1 MAKGLLAIL
10 FVFVTV
16 TGFTQNYTILGNSS
30 AVGGCNCFEL
40 TPDAGDQAGAIFQN
54 NTIDLTNSFDYTFN
68 VFLGC
73 NGANGADGICFVLT
87 TNPNGL
93 GNPGEG
99 LGYAGSNQPF
109 SLAVE
114 FDTWQNGAPANDPAY
129 DHIGIHSGGQ
139 YNHNVAPAVPALAS
153 QANIDDCNW
162 HTVRIV
168 WDAASGTF
176 SVYFDGALRQNVV
189 LGNITNSYFG
199 GNPIVNW
206 GWSGATGGGTNE
218 QAVCVLS
225 TSSWVAGVNYQT
237 CNPTVQFQD
246 VSTSNVGNVQGWAWT
261 FGDGGTSTQQNPTH
275 TYAAPGNYTVT
286 LTITDITGCTTN
298 YSHDIVINPPITLAP
313 TLVPPPCNG
322 GSNGSIDL
330 VPSGGFGPSAGMG
343 GYAFTWNDGHL
354 GATYA
359 GVPAGTYTVTVTDG
373 VCTSTG
379 SYTLNQPT
387 PLTASV
393 SSTAASCGANNGTA
407 SIVIS
412 GGTTPYTAVTWVP
425 GGLTGTTI
433 TGLAPALYTA
443 DFHDANGCSALL
455 MYQTQVASLP
465 CGYTATASSVDVSC
479 FGLTN
484 GSATFNVT
492 GYVNPPNWSWSNGGT
507 TSTISNLA
515 AGTYTCTFTDGAG
528 VTATTSVA
536 VNQPGAAMVA
546 SLATVDMS
554 CASSNDG
561 QAIASVVSGGVPN
574 YSYAWSGGQPNNPV
588 ANGLSAGAVT
598 VTVTDSK
605 GCTATASGNIT
616 GPPTLTLNVTA
627 INDSCYQ
634 SHKGSATANVAGG
647 NPPYTYYWSNIS
659 SGQTNLSLTAGTYTV
674 TVTDDKGC
682 TITGSATI
690 TQPPLFTHTIAS
702 QNINCFGNTTG
713 SITLTPNGGVPAYT
727 YTWNP
732 GSVSGNAPTN
742 LAAGG
747 YGVTIEDAN
756 HCTQTDTVT
765 ITQPASALTVT
776 SSHVNV
782 TCHGLNNG
790 MLIVN
795 ISGGT
800 PPYFYQGNPIP
811 AGSDTLFNLAPN
823 TYAGAITDNNGCSV
837 NISETITEPG
847 VQSLS
852 LTQNNNTCNGGHAG
866 DATANFVNATGSVTY
881 NWSNGGNTATINSL
895 QANTYT
901 VTATD
906 ANACS
911 FTGSI
916 TITDP
921 APVTMNV
928 AVTNA
933 ACFGANGS
941 ATAQPVAGTAPF
953 TYTWSASPAT
963 TATVS
968 LPAGTNYTVT
978 SVDAAFCNQTA
989 TFSITEPAGMNVQE
1003 THTDV
1008 NCYGDSTGTITLNVS
1023 GGTGPNYTYAWS
1035 PNVATGNIASML
1047 KAGSYTIT
1055 VTDQATC
1062 TSTITVNITEPS
1074 QALTLNVAPTNI
1086 TCFGQNN
1093 GSITLNVTGGTPG
1106 YTYGWSPN
1114 VSSGS
1119 SATGLSAGSYTI
1131 TITDT
1136 KGCSVVPSITISE
1149 PSQPLTLA
1157 TAQTNLTCYQSA
1169 NGVASVSV
1177 SGGTFPYTY
1186 AWSPNV
1192 STTNSA
1198 SGLAAGSY
1206 TVTVTDNNGC
1216 TNSSNFN
1223 LAEPAELTASETH
1236 VDVLCNGDATGSI
1249 TITANGGTPGYT
1261 YTWNPNIASTNAA
1274 TGLTAG
1280 TYAVTVS
1287 DANGCSVLSGA
1298 TITEPGALSITL
1310 SATAA
1315 NCYGESTGTIT
1326 AQASGGVSPYGF
1338 SASNDGINFI
1348 SSSTGQFTGLAAGNY
1363 TVLMVDQNTCTASG
1377 TVTVTEPTQLVNVT
1391 GVEDA
1396 SCYHYADGVLNFGTT
1411 GGNPGYLFAL
1421 SNGTSNSTG
1430 SFGGLAEGSYQVTIT
1445 DSKGCSIVDSG
1456 TIHQPDTVL
1465 ISVLPNPTEVELGSS
1480 LDLTSTTNQSGN
1492 VTYEWFPA
1500 FGLSCYDCANPTF
1513 NGVYSQIYVVRAV
1526 TDSGCVG
1533 SDTLQV
1539 TVIPNYNLFIPN
1551 AFTPN
1556 GDGTNDYWQIFGKL
1570 SGVKQIEVQ
1579 VFNRIGEKVFESHD
1593 LDFKWDGTY
1602 KGKDSPNGVY
1612 VYQLKIVWI
1621 DNHSDNG
1628 YKGSLTLLR

>member
-1 MAKGLLAIL
+1 MAKRLLAFFL
-10 FVFVTV
+10 VLVTIS
-16 TGFTQNYTILGNSS
+16 GYAQNYTVLGN
-30 AVGGCNCFEL
+30 AAQAGGCNCFQI

-87 TNPNGL
+87 SNPNGL

-99 LGYAGSNQPF
+99 LGYAGSNQPN

-168 WDAASGTF
+168 WDAATGTF
-176 SVYFDGALRQNVV
+176 SVYFDGALTQNVV
-189 LGNITNSYFG
+189 LGNIVSSYFG

-206 GWSGATGGGTNE
+206 GWSGATGGGTNL
-218 QAVCVLS
+218 QSVCVLS
-225 TSSWVAGVNYQT
+225 TSSWVAGVNYQS
-237 CNPTVQFQD
+237 CDPNVQFQD
-246 VSTSNVGNVQGWAWT
+246 ISTSNVGNVQAWAWD
-261 FGDGGTSTQQNPTH
+261 FGDGGTSTAQNPSH
-275 TYAAPGNYTVT
+275 TYAGPGTYTVT
-286 LTITDITGCTTN
+286 LTITDLTGCTTT
-298 YSHDIVINPPITLAP
+298 YSHDITINAPISLTP
-313 TLVPPPCNG
+313 TLVPPLCNG

-330 VPSGGFGPSAGMG
+330 AISGGFGPAAGMG
-343 GYAFTWNDGHL
+343 GFMYTWNDGHL
-354 GATYA
+354 GSTYA

-373 VCTSTG
+373 ICTGTG

-393 SSTAASCGANNGTA
+393 SSTAATCGANNGTA
-407 SIVIS
+407 SIVLS

-455 MYQTQVASLP
+455 MYQTQVTSLP
-465 CGYTATASSVDVSC
+465 CGYTATSSSVDITC

-492 GYVNPPNWSWSNGGT
+492 GYVNPPSWSWSNGGT
-507 TSTISNLA
+507 TATISNLA

-528 VTATTSVA
+528 VTASTSVA

-546 SLATVDMS
+546 ILATVDMS

-561 QAIASVVSGGVPN
+561 QAIASVASGGVPN
-574 YSYAWSGGQPNNPV
+574 YTYSWSGGQPSNPV
-588 ANGLSAGAVT
+588 ANGLGAGPVT

-605 GCTATASGNIT
+605 GCTATATGNIT

-627 INDSCYQ
+627 IDDSCYQ

-659 SGQTNLSLTAGTYTV
+659 SAQTNLSLTAGTYTV

-690 TQPPLFTHTIAS
+690 NQPAPFTHTVAS
-702 QNINCFGNTTG
+702 QNINCFGDATG
-713 SITLTPNGGVPAYT
+713 SITLTVNGGVPAYT

-732 GSVSGNAPTN
+732 ASVSGNAPTA
-742 LAAGG
+742 LTAGQ
-747 YGVTIEDAN
+747 YDVTIEDAN
-756 HCTQTDTVT
+756 HCTQTQSVT
-765 ITQPASALTVT
+765 LTQPASALTVT
-776 SSHVNV
+776 SSHVDV
-782 TCHGLNNG
+782 TCHGFNNG

-800 PPYFYQGNPIP
+800 PGYTYQGTPVP

-823 TYAGAITDNNGCSV
+823 TYAGAITDSKGCSV
-837 NISETITEPG
+837 NISEVISEPG
-847 VQSLS
+847 VQSLT
-852 LTQNNNTCNGGHAG
+852 LAQNDNTCNGGHAG
-866 DATANFVNATGSVTY
+866 DATATFVNATGSVSY
-881 NWSNGGNTATINSL
+881 NWSNGGNTATISGL
-895 QANTYT
+895 QANTYSVT
-901 VTATD
+901 VTD

-911 FTGSI
+911 FSGSV
-916 TITDP
+916 TLNDP

-928 AVTNA
+928 AVVNA
-933 ACFGANGS
+933 TCFGGNGT
-941 ATAQPVAGTAPF
+941 ATAQPVAGTSPF
-953 TYTWSASPAT
+953 NYTWSAGGGT
-963 TATVS
+963 TATVN
-968 LPAGTNYTVT
+968 LPAGNYTVT
-978 SVDAAFCNQTA
+978 SVDAAFCNQTGSF
-989 TFSITEPAGMNVQE
+989 TITEPTDITIQE

-1008 NCYGDSTGTITLNVS
+1008 NCHGDSTGVITLTVS
-1023 GGTGPNYTYAWS
+1023 GGTGPNYTYAWTN
-1035 PNVATGNIASML
+1035 NVSSGTIASML
-1047 KAGSYTIT
+1047 KAGTYTIT
-1055 VTDQATC
+1055 VTDQAGC
-1062 TSTITVNITEPS
+1062 NKTISVVIAEP
-1074 QALTLNVAPTNI
+1074 ALPLTLNVAPTNI

-1093 GSITLNVTGGTPG
+1093 GSITLNVSGGTPN
-1106 YTYGWSPN
+1106 YTYSWNPN
-1114 VSSGS
+1114 VSSGN

-1131 TITDT
+1131 TVADS

-1149 PSQPLTLA
+1149 PSQPLTLV
-1157 TAQTNLTCYQSA
+1157 TAQTNLSCYQSA
-1169 NGVASVSV
+1169 DGVASVSV

-1192 STTNSA
+1192 SSGNSA
-1198 SGLAAGSY
+1198 SGLAAGAY

-1223 LAEPAELTASETH
+1223 LAEPAQLTATETH
-1236 VDVLCNGDATGSI
+1236 TDILCNGDATGSL
-1249 TITANGGTPGYT
+1249 TVTANGGTPGYT
-1261 YTWNPNIASTNAA
+1261 YGWSPNVSSGNTASA
-1274 TGLTAG
+1274 LTAG
-1280 TYAVTVS
+1280 IYTVTVT
-1287 DANGCSVLSGA
+1287 DNNGCSVLTGA
-1298 TITEPGALSITL
+1298 TLTEPGPLGLSLTANDALCFGQNS
-1310 SATAA
+1310 
-1315 NCYGESTGTIT
+1315 GTIT
-1326 AQASGGVSPYGF
+1326 SQASGGVSPYSF
-1338 SASNDGINFI
+1338 SATNDGVNFI
-1348 SSSTGQFTGLAAGNY
+1348 SSSNGQFTGLTAGNY
-1363 TVLMVDQNTCTASG
+1363 TVLMVDQNTCSVSA
-1377 TVTVTEPTQLVNVT
+1377 TVVVAEPAQLVNTT

-1396 SCYHYADGVLNFGTT
+1396 SCYHYADGVLTFAAG
-1411 GGNPGYLFAL
+1411 GGNPGYQYTL
-1421 SNGTSNSTG
+1421 STG
-1430 SFGGLAEGSYQVTIT
+1430 AANTTGLFGGLSAGTYQVSIT
-1445 DSKGCSIVDSG
+1445 DTKGCSIVDSG
-1456 TIHQPDTVL
+1456 TIAEPDTVL
-1465 ISVLPNPTEVELGSS
+1465 ISVAPNPTEVELGAS
-1480 LDLTSTTNQSGN
+1480 LDLTTTTNQSGN
-1492 VTYEWFPA
+1492 VTYQWFPA
-1500 FGLSCYDCANPTF
+1500 FGLSCYDCSNPTF
-1513 NGVYSQIYVVRAV
+1513 NGVYSQTYTVIAV
-1526 TDSGCVG
+1526 TDSGCIG

-1556 GDGTNDYWQIFGKL
+1556 GDGTNDYWQIYGKL
-1570 SGVKQIEVQ
+1570 NGVKQIEVE
-1579 VFNRIGEKVFESHD
+1579 VFNRIGEKVFEGHD
-1593 LDFKWDGTY
+1593 LNFTWDGTY

-1612 VYQLKIVWI
+1612 VYQMKIVWLN
-1621 DNHSDNG
+1621 NHSDSG